1 MVLSSRMEGG
11 ANALSEALAAAVPVV
26 CSKVDGSVGLLGD
39 DYPGYFTVGDT
50 QALAALLRRAETD
63 RGFYS
68 ALQGCCRA
76 VAPLVDP
83 ARERRL
89 WRDLLREC
97 AAE

>member
-1 MVLSSRMEGG
+1 M
-11 ANALSEALAAAVPVV
+11 PVV
-26 CSKVDGSVGLLGD
+26 CSKVDGTVGLLGD

-63 RGFYS
+63 RAFYS
-68 ALQGCCRA
+68 GLATRCRA

-83 ARERRL
+83 AREKRG

-97 AAE
+97 GAE

>member
-1 MVLSSRMEGG
+1 MEGG

-26 CSKVDGSVGLLGD
+26 CSKVDGSGGLLAD

-63 RGFYS
+63 RGFYA
-68 ALQGCCRA
+68 ALQWSCRA

-83 ARERRL
+83 ARERRG

>member
-1 MVLSSRMEGG
+1 M
-11 ANALSEALAAAVPVV
+11 SEALAAAVPW
-26 CSKVDGSVGLLGD
+26 CAPRWTASVGLLGD

-63 RGFYS
+63 RGFYA
-68 ALQGCCRA
+68 ALAGRCRA
-76 VAPLVDP
+76 AAPLVDP
-83 ARERRL
+83 ARERRG